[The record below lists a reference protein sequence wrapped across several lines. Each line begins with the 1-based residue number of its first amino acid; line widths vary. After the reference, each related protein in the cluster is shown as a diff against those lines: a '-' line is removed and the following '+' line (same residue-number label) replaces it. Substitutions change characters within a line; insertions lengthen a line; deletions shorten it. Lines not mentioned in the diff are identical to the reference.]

1 MVTSPN
7 NHKDDWFKIIKEIKN
22 FSWSNDKIL
31 LRSLTNATTMLTP
44 PHPLS
49 TRYRNKE
56 TLLCSVWNAENS
68 KIFIEIFNDLSFNRE
83 QDKTIS
89 LMRLDHVWQPF
100 LWPNK
105 VRTDILH
112 S

>member
-31 LRSLTNATTMLTP
+31 LRRLTK
-44 PHPLS
+44 S

-56 TLLCSVWNAENS
+56 TLSCSVWNAESS